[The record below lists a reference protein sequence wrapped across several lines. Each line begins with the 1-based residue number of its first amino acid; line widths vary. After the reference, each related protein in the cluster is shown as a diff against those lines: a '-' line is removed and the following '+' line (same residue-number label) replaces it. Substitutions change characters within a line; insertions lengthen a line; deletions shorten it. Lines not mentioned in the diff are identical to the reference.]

1 VKQDIRYAFRMLR
14 KQPGFS
20 AIAILTLALGI
31 GANTSIFS
39 VVNAVLLRP
48 LPYPEPDRLV
58 LIRERTNLFDSGSVS
73 LPNYLDWRASQRGF
87 TDLALFRRGD
97 ANLSGATS
105 DVEAER
111 VSSARVSY
119 NFLSVLG
126 VPPEL
131 GRDFR
136 ESDDVPHCKKVALIS
151 DGLWKR
157 RFGGSRGVIGQSIML
172 DGVQREIIG
181 VLPPDVQLP
190 RKVQVFITLEDLRAD
205 KDYVDRGNHPGF
217 SALGR
222 LKPNVTLE
230 QGKADLNNIAAE
242 LERRYPDSNAGR
254 RVTTLILLES
264 AVKDYKNGVTLLLAA
279 VGCVLLIACANVA
292 NLQLARAL
300 GRERELAVRAALGA
314 SRGQLAKQVFI
325 ESAILAVLGAVA
337 GVLLALWGL
346 DAIKAIAPGSS
357 ASFAP
362 SDAARFQEVNLDF
375 KVLAFTAALAI
386 GTGLLVGVWPAL
398 RVSRA
403 ASLTL
408 SLHEGSRGTSDGA
421 QRQRVRSGLVVAQV
435 ALALLLLAGAG
446 LTLKSFR
453 NAQNTPLGF
462 NPANILVADVL
473 LPKARYDTDEKVAHF
488 NDQLVE
494 RIRALPGV
502 EAAALGSNIPFDD
515 NEWDSSFHLTGTPP
529 DPPGERPEAEIN
541 VVTPDYFRLMGM
553 PLLHGRA
560 FTADDR
566 AVRPR
571 SVIIDETLAQKYFP
585 GKDPIGQQ
593 IDDNRSDEKNP
604 PPLTIVGVVPR
615 TRNEAPGEDNVE
627 QYHWPQMTFA
637 VDQVPNRGN
646 MLLVRVKSG
655 NPLALVPAIK
665 RELQALDPDQAFAH
679 ISTMESNIANS
690 LGSRRMMM
698 SLLAAFAGIA
708 LLLASVGLYGVMALT
723 VTQRTRELGIR
734 LALGAQRA
742 DVFRL
747 VLSQGMLLVLAGL
760 IIGLL
765 GVVGAGRG
773 LQSVLYG
780 VGGFDGPAL
789 SFALFAL
796 AVVALIA
803 CWLPALRATRVD
815 PITAIRTE

>member
-1 VKQDIRYAFRMLR
+1 MLR

-48 LPYPEPDRLV
+48 LPYPQPDRLV

-181 VLPPDVQLP
+181 VLPANVQLP

-254 RVTTLILLES
+254 RVTALILLES

-362 SDAARFQEVNLDF
+362 SDAARFQEANLDF
-375 KVLAFTAALAI
+375 KVLAFTAAVAI

-403 ASLTL
+403 ASLTF
-408 SLHEGSRGTSDGA
+408 SLHEGSRGTSDGV

-462 NPANILVADVL
+462 NPENILVADLL
-473 LPKARYDTDEKVAHF
+473 LPKSRYDTDEKVTHF

-502 EAAALGSNIPFDD
+502 EAAALGLNIPFDD

-529 DPPGERPEAEIN
+529 YPPGEKPAAEVN
-541 VVTPDYFRLMGM
+541 FVTPDYFRLMGM

-566 AVRPR
+566 ADRPR

-593 IDDNRSDEKNP
+593 IDDNQSDKKNP

-637 VDQVPNRGN
+637 ANQVPNRGN

-765 GVVGAGRG
+765 GVVGASRG

>member
-1 VKQDIRYAFRMLR
+1 MNDLRFALRQLR
-14 KQPGFS
+14 KSPGFT
-20 AIAILTLALGI
+20 AIAIITLALGI
-31 GANTSIFS
+31 GANTAIFS
-39 VVNAVLLRP
+39 VINAVLLRP
-48 LPYPEPDRLV
+48 LPYPQPDRLV
-58 LIRERTNLFDSGSVS
+58 LIRERTNIFESGSVS
-73 LPNYLDWRASQRGF
+73 LSNYLDWRASERGF
-87 TDLALFRRGD
+87 TDLALFRRD
-97 ANLSGATS
+97 DTNLSGATG

-111 VSSARVSY
+111 VGLGRVTY

-157 RFGGSRGVIGQSIML
+157 RFGGSQDVIGQSITL
-172 DGVQREIIG
+172 DGVPREIIG
-181 VLPPDVQLP
+181 VVSSNVQLA
-190 RKVQVFITLEDLRAD
+190 RKAQVYIPLEDLRAD
-205 KDYVDRGNHPGF
+205 KVYLDRRNHPGF

-222 LKPNVTLE
+222 LKPNVTLA
-230 QGKADLNNIAAE
+230 QATADLNNIAAE
-242 LERRYPDSNAGR
+242 LERRYPDSNTGR
-254 RVTTLILLES
+254 RVTALILLDS
-264 AVKDYKNGVTLLLAA
+264 AVKDYKHGVTLLLAA

-292 NLQLARAL
+292 NMQLARAL

-314 SRGQLAKQVFI
+314 SRSQLTKQVFI
-325 ESAILAVLGAVA
+325 ESAILAAFGSIV

-346 DAIKAIAPGSS
+346 DVIKAIAPGYS

-362 SDAARFQEVNLDF
+362 SDAARFQEANLDL
-375 KVLAFTAALAI
+375 KVLAFTAAVAV
-386 GTGLLVGVWPAL
+386 GAGVLVGIWPAL
-398 RVSRA
+398 RVSRN

-408 SLHEGSRGTSDGA
+408 SLHEGGRGTSDGA

-435 ALALLLLAGAG
+435 ALALLLLLGAG

-453 NAQNTPLGF
+453 NAQNASLGF
-462 NPANILVADVL
+462 NPENILVADVS
-473 LPKARYDTDEKVAHF
+473 LPKARYDTDEKVARF
-488 NDQLVE
+488 NDQLIE
-494 RIRALPGV
+494 RIGSLPGV
-502 EAAALGSNIPFDD
+502 EAAALGLNIPFDN

-529 DPPGERPEAEIN
+529 YPPGERPEAEVN
-541 VVTPDYFRLMGM
+541 HVTPNYFRVMRM
-553 PLLHGRA
+553 PLLRGRA

-566 AVRPR
+566 AGRPR
-571 SVIIDETLAQKYFP
+571 AVIIDETLAQKYFP

-593 IDDNRSDEKNP
+593 IDDNQSDEKNP

-637 VDQVPNRGN
+637 ADQVPNRGN

-665 RELQALDPDQAFAH
+665 RELQELDPDQAFAD
-679 ISTMESNIANS
+679 ISTMESNIAKS
-690 LGSRRMMM
+690 LGSRHMMM
-698 SLLAAFAGIA
+698 SLLAEFAVIA
-708 LLLASVGLYGVMALT
+708 LVLASVGLYGVMALT

-760 IIGLL
+760 TIGLL
-765 GVVGAGRG
+765 GAVGAGRG

-780 VGGFDGPAL
+780 VRGFDLPAL
-789 SFALFAL
+789 SFAIFAL
-796 AVVALIA
+796 AAVALIA
-803 CWLPALRATRVD
+803 CWLPARRATRVD
-815 PITAIRTE
+815 PIEALRAE

>member
-1 VKQDIRYAFRMLR
+1 MKQDIRYAFRMLR
-14 KQPGFS
+14 KQPGFT

-48 LPYPEPDRLV
+48 LPYPQPDRLV

-105 DVEAER
+105 DIEAER

-126 VPPEL
+126 LPPEL

-181 VLPPDVQLP
+181 VLPANVQLP

-222 LKPNVTLE
+222 LKPNVTLA
-230 QGKADLNNIAAE
+230 QGTAELNTIAAE

-254 RVTTLILLES
+254 RVTTLILLDS
-264 AVKDYKNGVTLLLAA
+264 AVKDYKHGVTLLLAA

-314 SRGQLAKQVFI
+314 SRRQLAKQVFI

-362 SDAARFQEVNLDF
+362 SDAARFQEANLDF
-375 KVLAFTAALAI
+375 KVLAFTAAVAI

-398 RVSRA
+398 RVSRT

-408 SLHEGSRGTSDGA
+408 SLHEGSRGTSDGV
-421 QRQRVRSGLVVAQV
+421 QRQRVRSGLVIAQV

-462 NPANILVADVL
+462 NPENILVADVL

-529 DPPGERPEAEIN
+529 YPPGERPAAEIN

-553 PLLHGRA
+553 PLLQGRA

-566 AVRPR
+566 AGRPR

-604 PPLTIVGVVPR
+604 PPLTIVGVVSR

-665 RELQALDPDQAFAH
+665 RELQTLDPDQAFAH

-760 IIGLL
+760 IIGML
-765 GVVGAGRG
+765 GVIGAGRG

-789 SFALFAL
+789 SVALFAL

>member
-1 VKQDIRYAFRMLR
+1 MLR

-48 LPYPEPDRLV
+48 LPYPQPDRLV

-136 ESDDVPHCKKVALIS
+136 ESDDVPYCKKVALIS

-181 VLPPDVQLP
+181 VLPANVQLP

-254 RVTTLILLES
+254 RVTALILLES

-362 SDAARFQEVNLDF
+362 SDAARFQEANLDF
-375 KVLAFTAALAI
+375 KVLAFTAAVAI

-403 ASLTL
+403 ASLTF
-408 SLHEGSRGTSDGA
+408 SLHEGSRGTSDGV

-462 NPANILVADVL
+462 NPENILVADLL
-473 LPKARYDTDEKVAHF
+473 LPKSRYDTDEKVTHF

-502 EAAALGSNIPFDD
+502 EAAALGLNIPFDD

-529 DPPGERPEAEIN
+529 YPPGEKPAAEVN
-541 VVTPDYFRLMGM
+541 FVTPDYFRLMGM

-566 AVRPR
+566 ADRPR

-593 IDDNRSDEKNP
+593 IDDNQSDKKNP

-637 VDQVPNRGN
+637 ANQVPNRGN

-765 GVVGAGRG
+765 GVVGASRG